1 MTLTSEQ
8 VLEALRKSVKET
20 ERLRREN
27 RLLLGRGHE
36 PIAIVG
42 IGCRYPGGVCSP
54 EGLWELVARGGD
66 AVSAFPGDRGW
77 DVGGIRGGGGVDGND
92 GGDGDGGGG
101 VLESGFLHDAGEFDA
116 GFFGISPREAL
127 VMDPQQRQW
136 LEVSWDAFE
145 DAGIDPGS
153 LRGSQVGVFVGISSQ
168 DYGRGMEALAEGPAG
183 EALAGYLVT
192 GSLASLVSGRVSYV
206 LGLEGPSLTVDTACS
221 SSLVALHLA
230 CGALRGGE
238 CSLALAGGVTVLST
252 PVAFSEFARQGGL
265 ASDGRCKS
273 FADAAD
279 GTSFSEGVGAL
290 VLERYSD
297 AVRNGHSVLAVV
309 RGSAVNQD
317 GASNGLTA
325 PNGPSQQRV
334 IRRALANAGLS
345 VSDVD
350 AVEGHGTGT
359 MLGDPI
365 EAQALLATYGRA
377 REGAPPLWLGS
388 SKSNFGHTQAAAG
401 VAGVI
406 KMVMAMRHGVLP
418 KTLHVDEPSRQVDWS
433 AGAVSLLREAVP
445 WVRDGG
451 PRRAGVSSFG
461 ISGTNAHV
469 ILEEASLVAGEE
481 AGGGAVEGAPGG
493 AREGAL
499 GGAREGVSGGVAGGV
514 APWVLSGRGARAL
527 AGQAERLSGFVSGDA
542 GLGVADLGF
551 SLAGRAAFEDRAVVL
566 GGGREELLGGLRALV
581 DGEVPS
587 GVVVGAASRDTG
599 RVALLFTGQGAQW
612 VGMGGELYRAFGVFG
627 EAMDEAC
634 GCLDG
639 LLGCSLRDV
648 VFGGRLG
655 EGASGNGLLD
665 ETAFTQAGL
674 FALEVALF
682 RLVESWGVRADFV
695 VGHSIGEVSAAWA
708 AGVFSLEDACRLVAA
723 RGRLMGGLP
732 VGGAMVA
739 LAVSEAEV
747 LESLVALDGWEGRVA
762 LAAVNAPGSVV
773 VSGDQD
779 AVLELQAVWEA
790 RGVRTKRLRVSHAF
804 HSPRM
809 DGMLE
814 EFREAIEGVVFNEP
828 RIPVVSNVTGEAAG
842 VELCEVGYWVR
853 HVREAVRFADGIGW
867 LRAQGVRSF
876 LELGPDGVLSAMVGA
891 EDGVRAV
898 AVLREGRPQARSL
911 LEAVGEMWVRGAAVD
926 WSRVFD
932 GSGAKRVGLPP
943 YAFQRERYWLEKVGA
958 HRDSLFRVE
967 WVPVALEGVGP
978 GPAVVVED
986 FGVAA
991 RAGVGVAGQAREVLR
1006 GALERVQE
1014 WLADEGSLGSRLV
1027 FLTEGAVA
1035 AGAGEGVSDL
1045 AGAPLWGLV
1054 RSAQSE
1060 HPGRLVLVDWDG
1072 EDSSRAVLDAALG
1085 SGEPQIA
1092 LRKGVVLV
1100 PRLARAVGSPKAGAR
1115 MIDGRGTVLVTG
1127 GTGGLGAV
1135 VARHLV
1141 SGHGVRSL
1149 LLVSRRGREAEGAEE
1164 LEDELAG
1171 LGAQV
1176 RVAACDVADRE
1187 QLSELIASVP
1197 EEYPLGAVVHTA
1209 GVAEN
1214 AMIVSLAPEQVD
1226 RVLAPKLDAALYLH
1240 ELTEHLDLRAFV
1252 MFSSM
1257 AATFGGPGQG
1267 NYAAGNAFLDA
1278 LAAHRRARGLAAT
1291 SMAWGLWRGVGMGRF
1306 VGEVDMRRMAG
1317 TASFGSFGPEQGM
1330 TLFDAALSGGEA
1342 LLIQAPLDAGVL
1354 RAEARAGALPRLL
1367 SGLVGETLRPASEG
1381 GVVRASLA
1389 TRLAG
1394 IPEEERGAVAQEAV
1408 RAEVATVLGHSSPE
1422 AIDVDRAFNELGF
1435 DSLSAVE
1442 LRNRLG
1448 AATGLALPTTLVF
1461 DYPNAQI
1468 LSEYLLSRVAEEGG
1482 AAAPLDVELDRLDS
1496 LLSSIGA
1503 DDAERQRVTARLQT
1517 FISKLSDTRSHES
1530 VAIAE
1535 QLQDASDDEIFGF
1548 IDNELGIQET
1558 ES

>member
-1 MTLTSEQ
+1 MANERELREYLKRVTVDLHSVRRRLQEEEQ
-8 VLEALRKSVKET
+8 RS
-20 ERLRREN
+20 R
-27 RLLLGRGHE
+27 E

-42 IGCRYPGGVCSP
+42 MSCRYPGGVCSP
-54 EGLWELVARGGD
+54 AELWELVARGGD
-66 AVSAFPGDRGW
+66 AVSAFPRDRGW
-77 DVGGIRGGGGVDGND
+77 ALDGIRGSDSD
-92 GGDGDGGGG
+92 LDGG

-116 GFFGISPREAL
+116 GFFGISPREAMA
-127 VMDPQQRQW
+127 MDPQQRQW
-136 LEVSWDAFE
+136 LEASWEAFE

-153 LRGSQVGVFVGISSQ
+153 LRGSQIGVFAGVSSQ
-168 DYGRGMEALAEGPAG
+168 DYGRGMEALAEGPVG

-192 GSLASLVSGRVSYV
+192 GTLGSLVSGRVSYV

-252 PVAFSEFARQGGL
+252 ATVFSEFARQGGL

-377 REGAPPLWLGS
+377 REGGRPLWLGS
-388 SKSNFGHTQAAAG
+388 SKSNFGHTQAGAG
-401 VAGVI
+401 VGGVI

-527 AGQAERLSGFVSGDA
+527 AGQAERLLGFVSGDA

-853 HVREAVRFADGIGW
+853 HVREAVRFADGVGW

-876 LELGPDGVLSAMVGA
+876 LELGPDGVLSAMVSATAGA

-943 YAFQRERYWLEKVGA
+943 YAFQRERYWPPAGVLGVGDAVAAGQERSEHPLLGAAVGVADGDGLLFTGSLSLRSHPWLADHAVMGRVLVAGTAFVELALHAGSEVGCGLLRELVVEAPLALGEGDVVQLQVALGGPDGDGSWTVGIYSRPRGESGEGVWRGGGGWVRHASGVLAAGGSSGAGGELEGVLGGEWPPPGAVGVPVDGLYA
-958 HRDSLFRVE
+958 GLAEWGFEYGPAFQGLRAMWRRGEEVFAEVVLGEGEREQAAGFGIHPALLDSALHAMSGLTGVEAGLPFAWSGVELHAAGASMLRVGLVAASGAGGGVSVVVADGAGGLVASVESLVLRPVSPEQLEGGGGGGDRLFGVE
-967 WVPVALEGVGP
+967 WVRVGVSP
-978 GPAVVVED
+978 GEED
-986 FGVAA
+986 AA
-991 RAGVGVAGQAREVLR
+991 DADAGVGVVALGDVVDGGPVPEVMWVNVGSMADGAGVDGGGGLGVVGGAHGVVGGVL
-1006 GALERVQE
+1006 GLLQGWLVDERFV
-1014 WLADEGSLGSRLV
+1014 GSRLV
-1027 FLTEGAVA
+1027 LVTEGAV
-1035 AGAGEGVSDL
+1035 GVGGEDVPGLVC
-1045 AGAPLWGLV
+1045 APVWGLV

-1060 HPGRLVLVDWDG
+1060 HPGRLVLVDVDG
-1072 EDSSRAVLDAALG
+1072 AGVCRRRRWGRWLG
-1085 SGEPQIA
+1085 
-1092 LRKGVVLV
+1092 V
-1100 PRLARAVGSPKAGAR
+1100 
-1115 MIDGRGTVLVTG
+1115 
-1127 GTGGLGAV
+1127 
-1135 VARHLV
+1135 
-1141 SGHGVRSL
+1141 
-1149 LLVSRRGREAEGAEE
+1149 VSRRWRCVGGRCSRRGWS
-1164 LEDELAG
+1164 
-1171 LGAQV
+1171 V
-1176 RVAACDVADRE
+1176 WWWMRVWVWWMVMVMVWVWV
-1187 QLSELIASVP
+1187 IW
-1197 EEYPLGAVVHTA
+1197 VV
-1209 GVAEN
+1209 
-1214 AMIVSLAPEQVD
+1214 
-1226 RVLAPKLDAALYLH
+1226 
-1240 ELTEHLDLRAFV
+1240 
-1252 MFSSM
+1252 
-1257 AATFGGPGQG
+1257 
-1267 NYAAGNAFLDA
+1267 
-1278 LAAHRRARGLAAT
+1278 
-1291 SMAWGLWRGVGMGRF
+1291 WGRCW
-1306 VGEVDMRRMAG
+1306 
-1317 TASFGSFGPEQGM
+1317 
-1330 TLFDAALSGGEA
+1330 
-1342 LLIQAPLDAGVL
+1342 
-1354 RAEARAGALPRLL
+1354 
-1367 SGLVGETLRPASEG
+1367 
-1381 GVVRASLA
+1381 
-1389 TRLAG
+1389 
-1394 IPEEERGAVAQEAV
+1394 
-1408 RAEVATVLGHSSPE
+1408 
-1422 AIDVDRAFNELGF
+1422 
-1435 DSLSAVE
+1435 
-1442 LRNRLG
+1442 
-1448 AATGLALPTTLVF
+1448 
-1461 DYPNAQI
+1461 
-1468 LSEYLLSRVAEEGG
+1468 
-1482 AAAPLDVELDRLDS
+1482 
-1496 LLSSIGA
+1496 
-1503 DDAERQRVTARLQT
+1503 
-1517 FISKLSDTRSHES
+1517 
-1530 VAIAE
+1530 
-1535 QLQDASDDEIFGF
+1535 
-1548 IDNELGIQET
+1548 
-1558 ES
+1558 